1 MLVRPGAAGIL
12 YHGGPPYQDCILV
25 AYAELGPLAFSVQR
39 RRHDRARRRSRDRRA
54 PAAPPVQAAG
64 ASTDA
69 PAGAPTD
76 SPAGGAHGTARGR
89 TGEPPGS
96 AALLLGD
103 ATGAFLLANE
113 ARYRTLDRTF
123 GIRRE
128 DANLA
133 TVIGL
138 LLLAN
143 AVYERAHRPQAP
155 KPPTAV
161 ANLAIGV
168 GALRE
173 SIYGVATGLERHAAR
188 RHADRGRGPRRSG
201 ATARGQIAP
210 RHQSFFAPAEG
221 RVPRSVRTCRDG
233 RARELTT
240 AGFPP
245 EVAPAGPYRVD
256 RFARAFVARP
266 CGF

>member
-1 MLVRPGAAGIL
+1 MLDDAPVIAG
-12 YHGGPPYQDCILV
+12 
-25 AYAELGPLAFSVQR
+25 
-39 RRHDRARRRSRDRRA
+39 A

-113 ARYRTLDRTF
+113 ARYRTLDRAF

-173 SIYGVATGLERHAAR
+173 SIYGVAGPASRDTPLGGTLIAVAVLGGLAR
-188 RHADRGRGPRRSG
+188 QPVGRSLHGIRASSRRLKNAFRGRYGHVVKVG
-201 ATARGQIAP
+201 RG
-210 RHQSFFAPAEG
+210 
-221 RVPRSVRTCRDG
+221 D
-233 RARELTT
+233 
-240 AGFPP
+240 
-245 EVAPAGPYRVD
+245 
-256 RFARAFVARP
+256 
-266 CGF
+266 